1 MPNSSNVKETIDSRI
16 LRLLG
21 LEDVFDLDYDTYLIL
36 LKEAIVKNSFGKNKL
51 PDEELALLAN
61 ERKRIRGKSGRFK
74 VKNKK
79 INTQS
84 FGIGKVKIVPK
95 KIKSEKLLPGTQ
107 TQSYLPGGELSP
119 IAAGSTSYLKSISE
133 SLGNIIKILNSSI
146 QLEKKSSEKKRL
158 ERERAKREGEE
169 SKLEK
174 GFSLVKKAVFKVIAP
189 VKTILSSIID
199 FFMKMFLGRVVYKL
213 LEWLADPKNQ
223 DKLKSVFRFLGDNW
237 AKLLSLYI
245 MFGTSFGK
253 FARGLISIVIK
264 GGAALARATAILL
277 AKAGV
282 GKAGKVAGFLGG
294 KYGKLAVAG
303 LEAATTVGAT
313 MALSGGLESFGGIGN
328 DSKEKPT
335 TPKFAGGGLAD
346 LGSLFKMGSNNMIG
360 SLSEM
365 LGFERFRE
373 QTAGLING
381 QKGVDKIPAML
392 SDGEFVMSRGAVQKY
407 GVDVL
412 EAMNAAGGGTNK
424 PKIVKGTTF
433 AKGGGQ
439 IGNSPDLK
447 EKPPEKGLRPSVED
461 IISTSHRAQERNYYK
476 NRGVGGMGA
485 GYRGQELQLSSKANA
500 SQVRNR
506 LKGTFAGMVD
516 VTRSG
521 KGNTWKEKRYRSSSD
536 NKFYANYN
544 DALAAHQSRLMS
556 TQGINL
562 SGDISNRSKYQGSGG
577 ELMGAGTIDRRSL
590 PKTQI
595 MTGPDGRAF
604 VGHLSFKGGKPVYQR
619 PGARQKGFLENI
631 SDFFNPGGSKAR
643 EDNLRK
649 KGMRMSAIDSLSY
662 YKKIGMTDANID
674 KQLKKLGVDPK
685 QARNDL
691 AAKEKRVKRDNQI
704 RQQAG
709 MAQYSTS
716 NIMRA
721 QNARGVS
728 NLGKDY
734 RGQELQLAAKANA
747 AQIKAKPLSKGVQP
761 LPKKPVKVTKRSKAD
776 LMGSGI
782 NQSTRSTSPKI
793 SASHPA
799 GTRNKEATLGLRR

>member
-95 KIKSEKLLPGTQ
+95 KIQSEKLLPGTQ

-119 IAAGSTSYLKSISE
+119 IAAGSTSYLKDISE
-133 SLGNIIKILNSSI
+133 SIGNIIKILNSSI
-146 QLEKKSSEKKRL
+146 QLEKKSAEKKRL
-158 ERERAKREGEE
+158 EKEKSKREGEE

-174 GFSLVKKAVFKVIAP
+174 GFSLVKKAVSKVIAP
-189 VKTILSSIID
+189 VKNILSSIID

-223 DKLKSVFRFLGDNW
+223 DKLKSVFRFLGDHW
-237 AKLLSLYI
+237 SKLLSLYI

-264 GGAALARATAILL
+264 GGAALARATAVLL
-277 AKAGV
+277 AKAGI

-335 TPKFAGGGLAD
+335 IPKFAGGGFAD

-365 LGFERFRE
+365 LGFDRFRE

-381 QKGVDKIPAML
+381 QKGIDKIPAML
-392 SDGEFVMSRGAVQKY
+392 TDGEFVMSRGAVQKY
-407 GVDVL
+407 GVNTL

-424 PKIVKGTTF
+424 PKMLSGTVY
-433 AKGGGQ
+433 AQGGGMV
-439 IGNSPDLK
+439 GESPDLK
-447 EKPPEKGLRPSVED
+447 EKPPERGLRPNVD
-461 IISTSHRAQERNYYK
+461 DVTKTSQSNFRKSYFE
-476 NRGVGGMGA
+476 
-485 GYRGQELQLSSKANA
+485 E
-500 SQVRNR
+500 R
-506 LKGTFAGMVD
+506 LKRIENQLKVQRTLS
-516 VTRSG
+516 SG
-521 KGNTWKEKRYRSSSD
+521 KGVNIKGSTLGTQIGKGFGSTYKGRQSIVVPGAAKTGWEPEITIGGMRYFGQVRGGDVIYSSNYAKGLSGQVD
-536 NKFYANYN
+536 KYGARNKSYKG
-544 DALAAHQSRLMS
+544 RGG
-556 TQGINL
+556 GIVSNL
-562 SGDISNRSKYQGSGG
+562 SEKDKKN
-577 ELMGAGTIDRRSL
+577 L
-590 PKTQI
+590 PKTKI
-595 MTGPDGRAF
+595 MMGPDGPF
-604 VGHLSFKGGKPVYQR
+604 VGYLRYKNGNPEYARPTQRNKGMLESLGDFFDPK
-619 PGARQKGFLENI
+619 GAKNREETLNARSMRLTGI
-631 SDFFNPGGSKAR
+631 SDLEDMRRRGMKEEHIKKMLDERLGSNGYSRAINDLKAKQTR
-643 EDNLRK
+643 IKKEDLTK
-649 KGMRMSAIDSLSY
+649 
-662 YKKIGMTDANID
+662 
-674 KQLKKLGVDPK
+674 K
-685 QARNDL
+685 QARMGN
-691 AAKEKRVKRDNQI
+691 
-704 RQQAG
+704 
-709 MAQYSTS
+709 YSAS
-716 NIMRA
+716 NIVAA
-721 QNARGVS
+721 QKS
-728 NLGKDY
+728 
-734 RGQELQLAAKANA
+734 
-747 AQIKAKPLSKGVQP
+747 AQIKPKPLSKGVQP
-761 LPKKPVKVTKRSKAD
+761 LSKKPPVVRRRSKAD
-776 LMGSGI
+776 LVGSGI
-782 NQSTRSTSPKI
+782 NQSTRPTSPKI

-799 GTRNKEATLGLRR
+799 GTKNKEATLGLRR